1 VCGVVAVDGGSK
13 HNSTQPTSK
22 SLLNTSKNS
31 HVKPQ
36 KRVMIIRI
44 SLLVPLYMEQLPLV
58 TQLMFIIRKQVSI
71 AFGTVADLN
80 AVAVG
85 TAEGG
90 GGGGGGAFGVGCG
103 KVGEKKCGGE

>member
-1 VCGVVAVDGGSK
+1 VCGVVAVDGGNK
-13 HNSTQPTSK
+13 HNSTQSTSK

-90 GGGGGGAFGVGCG
+90 GGGGGAFGVGCG